1 MEEPPKIERI
11 ISSQG
16 VSLPDTATIL
26 KTYVSNIDQYH
37 HQPDV
42 QPLVDNDDNEDTTM
56 SQDEQ
61 ATSNDHDKK
70 AETPRKSRQ
79 EREEEA
85 LIAQMDQ
92 LVNNKSSAGMIS
104 DDVYERLKMITKSIC
119 AEVDGKLL
127 SVCGVTATTVSSR
140 DDPGKSAELG
150 EEEEQ
155 NDDADGFLAL
165 EDGLRVEQEE
175 QEQQQQQPQEDTPK
189 QDKKKEKKAKK
200 SARKEEKS
208 AKKAAKK
215 EEKSAK
221 KAAKR
226 KAKETE
232 DASGQKMK
240 RAKVSS

>member
-11 ISSQG
+11 ISTQG
-16 VSLPDTATIL
+16 VSLSDTATIL

-37 HQPDV
+37 HHPDV
-42 QPLVDNDDNEDTTM
+42 QPLVDNDDNEHAIT
-56 SQDEQ
+56 SQEEQ
-61 ATSNDHDKK
+61 ASSNDHDKK

-119 AEVDGKLL
+119 AEVDGKPL
-127 SVCGVTATTVSSR
+127 SVCGVTAVSSR
-140 DDPGKSAELG
+140 GDSGKSAELG
-150 EEEEQ
+150 EEEQ
-155 NDDADGFLAL
+155 NDEADGFLAL
-165 EDGLRVEQEE
+165 EDGLRLEREE
-175 QEQQQQQPQEDTPK
+175 QEQQQQPQEDTPK
-189 QDKKKEKKAKK
+189 QDKKEEKKAKK
-200 SARKEEKS
+200 S
-208 AKKAAKK
+208 AKK

-232 DASGQKMK
+232 DTSGQKTK